1 MCLGMNSSC
10 SMPSWELLTSEIL
23 VAFAATSL
31 VRSADMA
38 EAGWAR
44 RPRPP
49 ASSPG
54 ENSVN
59 HKY

>member
-1 MCLGMNSSC
+1 MNSSC
-10 SMPSWELLTSEIL
+10 SMPSWELWTSEIL

-38 EAGWAR
+38 EGRRARAPEPAGEL
-44 RPRPP
+44 
-49 ASSPG
+49 SG

-59 HKY
+59 HHPA